1 MSQNELVMFAVM
13 ETKVKDNR
21 GGMRIGSVTMESAN
35 AKGTSKIVLVG
46 EEEIVDD
53 YRVGE
58 FYEMNLTRCQ
68 APAVVP
74 FGK

>member
-1 MSQNELVMFAVM
+1 MSETEVFQFAVM

-21 GGMRIGSVTMESAN
+21 GGIRVGTITMESAN

-46 EEEIVDD
+46 TEEIVDD

-68 APAVVP
+68 GPQQ
-74 FGK
+74 

>member
-1 MSQNELVMFAVM
+1 MSETEVFQFAVM

-21 GGMRIGSVTMESAN
+21 GGIRVGTITMESAN

-46 EEEIVDD
+46 TEEIVDD

-58 FYEMNLTRCQ
+58 FYEMNLSRCQ
-68 APAVVP
+68 GPQQ
-74 FGK
+74 